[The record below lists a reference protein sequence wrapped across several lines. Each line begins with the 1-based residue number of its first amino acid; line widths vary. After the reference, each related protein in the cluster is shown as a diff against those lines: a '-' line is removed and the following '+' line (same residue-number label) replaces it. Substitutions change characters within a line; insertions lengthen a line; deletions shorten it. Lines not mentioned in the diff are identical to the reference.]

1 MNTTSFFRLV
11 AVGGALAALLPAFA
25 QLPRTQIVEEIDR
38 DATSPDVDVT
48 VVIGDRESAAHAGEA
63 FKDNAPVNPN
73 DAGLPRFAIIGH
85 ENLFYL
91 GIGLQFQG
99 EAVFDW
105 GDEMPS
111 AINMIPNTLT
121 PRTPGNGS
129 SLRFSA
135 ATSSVYLSCVALP
148 NNKNKVGLFFSA
160 NFSND
165 YNFNLSH
172 FYIRYR
178 GLTAGYTNSA
188 FTDGAV
194 IPITVDNQGPNGVIN
209 YTSVGGY
216 WRQRFNKHW
225 SGAIGVDAPSASMTY
240 STTTSEVSQR
250 IPAFPVYL
258 QYRWGKGNH
267 LRASAL
273 MRPMQY
279 RNLDDAKNVTP
290 FGWGVQLSG
299 ISKIAGGLSA
309 VFAGSYGKGIGQYF
323 NGDNGLNYDA
333 VAVAGKPG
341 KLDLVRSM
349 GLMGGLVYNIST
361 KLSSNVVYSHLSN
374 WLEKGSV
381 TPEANYRYGD
391 YVAANVIYAVNRI
404 VSVGLEY
411 DYAKKKTWT
420 GDNLHSN
427 RVQCQLA
434 VTF

>member
-1 MNTTSFFRLV
+1 MNSNTFFRL
-11 AVGGALAALLPAFA
+11 AALGGALAALLPAFA
-25 QLPRTQIVEEIDR
+25 QLPHTHIVEETDR
-38 DATSPDVDVT
+38 DATTPTDVT

-63 FKDNAPVNPN
+63 FRDNAPVNPN
-73 DAGLPRFAIIGH
+73 DVGLPRFAIIGH
-85 ENLFYL
+85 ENMFYL

-111 AINMIPNTLT
+111 TINMIPNTLT

-129 SLRFSA
+129 NLRFSA
-135 ATSSVYLSCVALP
+135 ETSSVYLSCVALP

-160 NFSND
+160 NFTNND

-172 FYIRYR
+172 FYIKYR

-194 IPITVDNQGPNGVIN
+194 MPITIDNQGPNGVVN
-209 YTSVGGY
+209 YTCVGGY
-216 WRQRFNKHW
+216 WRQKFNKHW
-225 SGAIGVDAPSASMTY
+225 SGAIGLDAPSATMSY
-240 STTTSEVSQR
+240 SSTTSQVSQR

-258 QYRWGKGNH
+258 QYRWNKKNH

-279 RNLDDAKNVTP
+279 RNMADAKNVTP

-299 ISKIAGGLSA
+299 ISNIAGGLSV
-309 VFAGSYGKGIGQYF
+309 VFAGSYGKGIGQYL
-323 NGDNGLNYDA
+323 NGDNGLGYDA
-333 VAVAGKPG
+333 VPVANTPG
-341 KLDLVRSM
+341 KLDLVKSM
-349 GLMGGLVYNIST
+349 GLMGGLVYNISS
-361 KLSSNVVYSHLSN
+361 KLASNVTYSHLSN
-374 WLEKGSV
+374 WLEHGSV
-381 TPEANYRYGD
+381 LPEADYRYGD
-391 YVAANVIYAVNRI
+391 YVAANLIYTVNRI
-404 VSVGLEY
+404 VAVGLEY
-411 DYAKKKTWT
+411 DYAKKKTWG
-420 GDNLHSN
+420 GDTLHAN